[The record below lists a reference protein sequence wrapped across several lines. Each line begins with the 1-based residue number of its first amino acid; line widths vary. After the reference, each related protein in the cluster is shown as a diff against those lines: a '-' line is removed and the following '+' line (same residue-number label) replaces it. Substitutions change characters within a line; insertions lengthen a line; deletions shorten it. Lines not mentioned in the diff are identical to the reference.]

1 MLGKLSVTAA
11 SITLLA
17 ALVSQAAV
25 AETIT
30 FDSIPAGSPATDAAP
45 PGTEFLPAIYD
56 YLYDS
61 YGDPIAGSLAWRV
74 DPDQPT
80 DSVRVGNPVNA
91 GFIAAPS
98 PSNALD
104 GRFQPTL
111 MVFGADIA
119 LAFYSLA
126 AITFDNTTFGGTPVA
141 DASLQ
146 FLDQS
151 GQLLGT
157 AAFVSNGS
165 GFTASLA
172 GPLAGVRQVLL
183 SSGAFYDNI
192 EYAPIPLPGAVWL
205 LGSALMGLWFGKR
218 RAIA

>member
-1 MLGKLSVTAA
+1 MLSKVSVTAA
-11 SITLLA
+11 LLA
-17 ALVSQAAV
+17 LLALGSQSAV

-30 FDSIPAGSPATDAAP
+30 FDSVPAGTPATDAAP
-45 PGTEFLPAIYD
+45 SGVQFLPAIYD

-74 DPDQPT
+74 DQDQPADVVT
-80 DSVRVGNPVNA
+80 VGNPINA

-104 GRFQPTL
+104 ARFQPTL

-126 AITFDNTTFGGTPVA
+126 AITFDNATFGGTPVA

-151 GQLLGT
+151 GHVLGT
-157 AAFVSNGS
+157 AAFTSNGA
-165 GFTASLA
+165 GFSASLA

-192 EYAPIPLPGAVWL
+192 NYAPIPLPGAVWL

-218 RAIA
+218 RVAA